1 MSDFITDVVQLLKL
15 WPTPIHLVSTILVLV
30 SLWYFIKVVLLRI
43 LKQNEL
49 ALRHQY
55 ASFFASVFILTA
67 LLLAVILDLK
77 YLYTIVE
84 FKGQGILLTSAM
96 LLAIYSIIAW
106 RRIRAIIK
114 TFHSKD
120 VGVYIGPIAYEKAK
134 QFHIRGFYKRSVI
147 ALFLLLPFLILFVKP
162 RQSALV
168 SLVIDN
174 SMSMQEQLDF
184 LVAGL
189 TEIAPSIQEN
199 IDYVITYIPECE
211 NCDDYN
217 SKVNWSLEQITSK
230 EIQDLNAKNVTFSG
244 IKEALSYLEGI
255 QLTNLG
261 SPLFDCIWSN
271 YLMCKDESGS
281 KKYHKK
287 VLLVFSDGEDN
298 LFVDYVGVRAP
309 KNCIFDIYNGQMK
322 SFFDQISFVSYRGMG
337 GTRLFDACRDI
348 PLYDGNE
355 SASIVK
361 ALNKELRNYILD
373 WSFIYFLMFIAIL
386 SIIIVLTTRI

>member
-49 ALRHQY
+49 ALRHRY

-67 LLLAVILDLK
+67 LLSAVILDLK

-84 FKGQGILLTSAM
+84 FKGQGLVLTSAM

-134 QFHIRGFYKRSVI
+134 QIHISGFYKRSVI

-230 EIQDLNAKNVTFSG
+230 
-244 IKEALSYLEGI
+244 
-255 QLTNLG
+255 
-261 SPLFDCIWSN
+261 
-271 YLMCKDESGS
+271 
-281 KKYHKK
+281 
-287 VLLVFSDGEDN
+287 
-298 LFVDYVGVRAP
+298 
-309 KNCIFDIYNGQMK
+309 
-322 SFFDQISFVSYRGMG
+322 
-337 GTRLFDACRDI
+337 
-348 PLYDGNE
+348 
-355 SASIVK
+355 
-361 ALNKELRNYILD
+361 
-373 WSFIYFLMFIAIL
+373 
-386 SIIIVLTTRI
+386 